1 MIKLNDYLGTLISSI
16 NQARVMADIESAK
29 VAKAYA
35 SDDLLKHFSIPRF
48 RAQDIELDIPIAID
62 SFNEVPSN
70 DYEPIDNKSFNSI
83 SYSTMK
89 DVAKVSSFSRDIS
102 TFLNAEIANGSRELE
117 INLKAD
123 ISKEEAFKIYEE
135 KMSAVFLEVL
145 QQNKS
150 YADEVKNAKEVFGNS
165 LKENV
170 YNSIQTKESTNQLE
184 GANVVVEASKLRE
197 IPNENIVRIKMKLF
211 EDGMEWNISEDT
223 NGDIQSRLLPE

>member
-1 MIKLNDYLGTLISSI
+1 MSD
-16 NQARVMADIESAK
+16 V
-29 VAKAYA
+29 KAVQ
-35 SDDLLKHFSIPRF
+35 DLVQK
-48 RAQDIELDIPIAID
+48 
-62 SFNEVPSN
+62 
-70 DYEPIDNKSFNSI
+70 Y
-83 SYSTMK
+83 
-89 DVAKVSSFSRDIS
+89 
-102 TFLNAEIANGSRELE
+102 NAL
-117 INLKAD
+117 
-123 ISKEEAFKIYEE
+123 KEEAFKIYEE